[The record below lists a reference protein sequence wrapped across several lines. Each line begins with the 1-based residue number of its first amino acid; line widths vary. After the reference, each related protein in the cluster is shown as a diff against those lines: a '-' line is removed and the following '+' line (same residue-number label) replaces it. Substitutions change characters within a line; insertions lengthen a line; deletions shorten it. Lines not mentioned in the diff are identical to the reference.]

1 MLKIIEEE
9 GQIEIKKTKVKK
21 KKEDKFFLFIAA
33 KILHLKDPRK
43 STRSTVTANEQFNNV
58 KRYRINT

>member
-9 GQIEIKKTKVKK
+9 GQIKIKKTQVE

-43 STRSTVTANEQFNNV
+43 STRSTVTASEQFNKV

>member
-21 KKEDKFFLFIAA
+21 KKKTNSSYL
-33 KILHLKDPRK
+33 
-43 STRSTVTANEQFNNV
+43 
-58 KRYRINT
+58 